1 MSGGVTSRQRVMV
14 VTGSRAEFGL
24 LEPVMRAVAAHAKL
38 ELCVVVA
45 GSHLLGPAETWRDVH
60 AAGFEIAARVAMQRE
75 GLSGRFADALAV
87 ARGIDGVTRA
97 VMELGPAWVVVLGDR
112 VEAFAAASAASIGG
126 VAVAHIHGG
135 DRAEGVADEAMRHA
149 ITKLAHLHLAATPT
163 SAERIVRMG
172 ERPEHVHVVGSPSI
186 DGLRGVRAMSDDD
199 AAELGD
205 PSALLLL
212 HPAGLTET
220 DERATARACLGALA
234 DERGVLAMS
243 PNFDPG
249 REWIA
254 DEIERA
260 RGGRVTTCEHI
271 PRPRFAAL
279 LKRLGERGGVLV
291 GNSSAGLIEAAAM
304 GVPVVNVGPRQA
316 GRERPDHVV
325 DVEPTGAALPTAQ
338 GVREAIDAA
347 RAPGRARCEHPYGD
361 GHSGP
366 RIADLLARVDARNPG
381 LLRKRNSY

>member
-1 MSGGVTSRQRVMV
+1 MTGGDTPRRRVMV

-24 LEPVMRAVAAHAKL
+24 LEPVMRAVAAHPRL
-38 ELCVVVA
+38 ELCVLVA

-97 VMELGPAWVVVLGDR
+97 VMELAPAWVVVLGDR
-112 VEAFAAASAASIGG
+112 VEAFAAASAASIAG

-163 SAERIVRMG
+163 SAQRIVRMG
-172 ERPEHVHVVGSPSI
+172 ERAEHVHVVGSPSI
-186 DGLRGVRAMSDDD
+186 DGLRGVRAMTDDD

-205 PSALLLL
+205 PSAVLLL
-212 HPAGLTET
+212 HPAGLSEAQ
-220 DERATARACLGALA
+220 ERGTADACLRALQS
-234 DERGVLAMS
+234 ERSVLVMM

-254 DEIERA
+254 DEIARA
-260 RGGRVTTCEHI
+260 TAHVRTCDHL

-279 LKRLGERGGVLV
+279 LKRLAERGGVLV
-291 GNSSAGLIEAAAM
+291 GNSSAGLIEAAAL

-316 GRERPDHVV
+316 GRERAGHVV
-325 DVEPTGAALPTAQ
+325 DVEPAGAAVPHAQ
-338 GVREAIDAA
+338 SVREAIDAA
-347 RAPGRARCEHPYGD
+347 RAPGRPRGDHPYGD
-361 GHSGP
+361 GDAGP
-366 RIADLLARVDARNPG
+366 RIADLLARVDALDPG

>member
-1 MSGGVTSRQRVMV
+1 MSGSDTPRRRVMV

-24 LEPVMRAVAAHAKL
+24 LEPVMRAVAAHTSL
-38 ELCVVVA
+38 ELQVVVA

-97 VMELGPAWVVVLGDR
+97 VMELAPAWVVVLGDR
-112 VEAFAAASAASIGG
+112 VEAFAAASAASIAG

-163 SAERIVRMG
+163 SAQRIVRMG
-172 ERPEHVHVVGSPSI
+172 ERAEHVHVVGSPSM
-186 DGLRGVRAMSDDD
+186 DGLRDVRAMQDGD

-205 PSALLLL
+205 PSAMLLL
-212 HPAGLTET
+212 HPAGLSEAH
-220 DERATARACLGALA
+220 ERGTADACLRALEN
-234 DERGVLAMS
+234 ERSVLAMM
-243 PNFDPG
+243 PNCDPG

-254 DEIERA
+254 DEIARA
-260 RGGRVTTCEHI
+260 PTHIRTCDHL
-271 PRPRFAAL
+271 PRARFAAL

-291 GNSSAGLIEAAAM
+291 GNSSAGLIEAAAL

-316 GRERPDHVV
+316 GRERPDNVI
-325 DVEPTGAALPTAQ
+325 DVEPMGGAVPTAQ
-338 GVREAIDAA
+338 RVREAMRAA
-347 RAPGRARCEHPYGD
+347 CALDRSGFSHPYGD

-366 RIADLLARVDARNPG
+366 RIADLLARVDALDPG

>member
-1 MSGGVTSRQRVMV
+1 MSGGAAPRQRVMV

-38 ELCVVVA
+38 ELCLVVA

-60 AAGFEIAARVAMQRE
+60 AAGFEIAARVAMQRD

-97 VMELGPAWVVVLGDR
+97 VMELAPAWVVVLGDR
-112 VEAFAAASAASIGG
+112 VEAFAAASAASIAG

-163 SAERIVRMG
+163 SAQRIVRMG
-172 ERPEHVHVVGSPSI
+172 ERAEHVHVVGSPSI
-186 DGLRGVRAMSDDD
+186 DGLRGVRAMSDAD

-212 HPAGLTET
+212 HPAGLRET

-234 DERGVLAMS
+234 DEHSVLAMS

-254 DEIERA
+254 DEIARA
-260 RGGRVTTCEHI
+260 PAHVRTCDHL

-366 RIADLLARVDARNPG
+366 RIADLLARVDALDPG

>member
-60 AAGFEIAARVAMQRE
+60 AAGFEIAARVAMQRD

-186 DGLRGVRAMSDDD
+186 DGLRGVGAMSDDD

-212 HPAGLTET
+212 HPAGLRET

-260 RGGRVTTCEHI
+260 RGGRVTICEHI

-291 GNSSAGLIEAAAM
+291 GNSSAGLIEAAAL

-338 GVREAIDAA
+338 GVRDAIDAA
-347 RAPGRARCEHPYGD
+347 RAPGRARGEHPYGD
-361 GHSGP
+361 GHSGQ